1 LTEPR
6 TPAPAGRAASDR
18 RNLPIRRE
26 TLGAQVYHLLRDR
39 ILRGEFPG
47 GTRLTQGPLSEE
59 IGTSRIPIRDALKR
73 LESDGLVACDDT
85 GRYTVVQ
92 FGAQDANE
100 VYAIR
105 RRLEPFAVEK
115 AVEAMTAEAMSD
127 IESLFLELSKAAR
140 LRQLDR
146 YIETNINFH
155 MAIYEASGM
164 GRLVRIIRSLYIGV
178 PPLTPIVLEGRIAR
192 SQQEHKEI
200 MERLAARDAAGAAR
214 AMDRHIENAGA
225 ELRNSLDGAGDARP
239 PAATERRRKRN
250 DGQVLT

>member
-1 LTEPR
+1 VVRQP
-6 TPAPAGRAASDR
+6 TPSGRATSDR
-18 RNLPIRRE
+18 RDLPIRRE

-39 ILRGEFPG
+39 ILRGEFPDG
-47 GTRLTQGPLSEE
+47 SRLTQGPLSEE
-59 IGTSRIPIRDALKR
+59 IGTSRIPIRDALRR
-73 LESDGLVACDDT
+73 LESDGLVVCDDT

-92 FGAQDANE
+92 FGAEDAYE

-105 RRLEPFAVEK
+105 RRLEPFAVGK

-127 IESLFLELSKAAR
+127 IESLFAELSKAAR

-155 MAIYEASGM
+155 MAIYETSGM
-164 GRLVRIIRSLYIGV
+164 GRLVRIIRGLYIGV

-200 MERLAARDAAGAAR
+200 MERLAARDAAGAAS

-225 ELRNSLDGAGDARP
+225 ELRKSLDETGDDGP
-239 PAATERRRKRN
+239 PQAATGRRRRGN
-250 DGQVLT
+250 HGQVFI

>member
-1 LTEPR
+1 LVGQR
-6 TPAPAGRAASDR
+6 TPSKRVSGDR
-18 RNLPIRRE
+18 QDVPIRRE

-39 ILRGEFPG
+39 ILRGEVPG
-47 GTRLTQGPLSEE
+47 GARLTQGPLAEE

-73 LESDGLVACDDT
+73 LESDGLVACDET

-92 FGAQDANE
+92 FGAKDAEE

-115 AVEAMTAEAMSD
+115 AVEAMTAEAMSE
-127 IESLFLELSKAAR
+127 IEALFTELSRAAR

-146 YIETNINFH
+146 YIEINIDFH
-155 MAIYEASGM
+155 MVIYGVSGM
-164 GRLVRIIRSLYIGV
+164 GRLVRMIRGLYIGV

-192 SQQEHKEI
+192 SQLEHKEI

-225 ELRNSLDGAGDARP
+225 ELRKSMHGTNEARQ
-239 PAATERRRKRN
+239 PAAAGRRRRGSH
-250 DGQVLT
+250 GQISS

>member
-1 LTEPR
+1 LPGQR
-6 TPAPAGRAASDR
+6 TPSDRAAR
-18 RNLPIRRE
+18 ARQNPPIRRE

-47 GTRLTQGPLSEE
+47 GSRLTQGPLSEE

-73 LESDGLVACDDT
+73 LESDGLVASDDT
-85 GRYTVVQ
+85 GRYTVVE
-92 FGAQDANE
+92 FGAEDAHE

-105 RRLEPFAVEK
+105 RRLEPFAVER
-115 AVEAMTAEAMSD
+115 AVAAMTAEAMSD
-127 IESLFLELSKAAR
+127 IEALFAELSKAAR

-200 MERLAARDAAGAAR
+200 MERLAAGDAAGAAR

-225 ELRNSLDGAGDARP
+225 ELRQSLDGIGGDTP
-239 PAATERRRKRN
+239 PRAATGRPR
-250 DGQVLT
+250 